1 MPEISTTK
9 RLLVLQPKSIGP
21 GLPDGHVGQADVED
35 GQDEKGRVEDA
46 ESSQEGG
53 EEVPDPEKR
62 NLKLTLESVA
72 QELEPQRSQ

>member
-53 EEVPDPEKR
+53 EEVPDPEK
-62 NLKLTLESVA
+62 KT
-72 QELEPQRSQ
+72 